1 MVAKWSDKYKEIAV
15 EFGYNMRLDYEAGII
30 LDSILDAIPGKK
42 LASLITGNT
51 VFVIGAGTSLNTS
64 MPVLKKFKGAI
75 RIAAD
80 SAAKPLL
87 ESGIIPD
94 VIVTDL
100 DGDADSLKRC
110 GKRGAILVVHA
121 HGDNISRL
129 HLAAG
134 FEMCMGTTQSRSY
147 GSVRNFGGFT
157 DGDRAV
163 FLAGHFRAKRI
174 ILLGMDYDGTVGR
187 LSETRKADVNTKLK
201 KLAKSKKILEW
212 FSDRT
217 STELLTTST
226 PIRGFR
232 QIKYRDI
239 ANVLS

>member
-1 MVAKWSDKYKEIAV
+1 MVDKWSDKYKEIAA

-30 LDSILDAIPGKK
+30 LNSILETIPEKK
-42 LASLITGNT
+42 MASLITGNT
-51 VFVIGAGTSLNTS
+51 VFVIGAGTSLDAS
-64 MPVLKKFKGAI
+64 MPILKKWNGII

-87 ESGIIPD
+87 ESGIVPD
-94 VIVTDL
+94 VVVTDL

-110 GKRGAILVVHA
+110 GRRGAILVVHA

-134 FEMCMGTTQSRSY
+134 FGRCMGTTQSRSY
-147 GSVRNFGGFT
+147 GHIRNFGGFT

-163 FLAGHFRAKRI
+163 FLASHFRAKRI
-174 ILLGMDYDGTVGR
+174 ILLGMDYNGVVGR
-187 LSETRKADVNTKLK
+187 LSGTRKADVKTKLK
-201 KLAKSKKILEW
+201 KLARSKKILEW

-217 STELLTTST
+217 RTELLTTST

-232 QIKYRDI
+232 QIKYKDI
-239 ANVLS
+239 ANVSS